1 MPTEKRQ
8 KNWSPKRNFAV
19 NFHFCTGQRNN
30 GSKSQK
36 GEATKCLASAEGA
49 AAALLSQPPHCHS
62 SSSLPH
68 SCNISL
74 SVILVGQRRRGS
86 RRGEAGVAVRA
97 QIKIKLQVPIM
108 CEIPTLLACLLLCAL
123 NEVAL
128 ATHTHTHKRLSH
140 TLTTMLWLVIWANY
154 AAYERINLTSAFD
167 PKWPNGRQLAAAK
180 KAIKNAFDAMP
191 QADKIGRKALPVKRV
206 GVSNQRD
213 AFKCN

>member
-1 MPTEKRQ
+1 M
-8 KNWSPKRNFAV
+8 FG
-19 NFHFCTGQRNN
+19 FCRR
-30 GSKSQK
+30 SS
-36 GEATKCLASAEGA
+36 CCSAQ
-49 AAALLSQPPHCHS
+49 STPHCRTCHS

-74 SVILVGQRRRGS
+74 SVILVGQRGRGR
-86 RRGEAGVAVRA
+86 RRGEVGVAVRA

-128 ATHTHTHKRLSH
+128 ATHTHTHDSRTHLRLCFSLLFELIMRH
-140 TLTTMLWLVIWANY
+140 MRGSSWLLPSTLVSANFRG
-154 AAYERINLTSAFD
+154 ASA
-167 PKWPNGRQLAAAK
+167 KMAVSWQRQK